1 MDNGNGGRGDV
12 GSLKGMF
19 VVKSFN
25 FWRGFRKP
33 LRRRCNTC
41 CSFTVMPLSANQ
53 SLGRSYLRG
62 SPLSLT
68 VDEGIR
74 TPPARF
80 TAPVE
85 MYQESRVVV
94 TCNEANLLSAIN
106 MPISLKWSSVWV
118 SNCWA
123 ISRLPATR
131 IRSSAKAR

>member
-1 MDNGNGGRGDV
+1 ME
-12 GSLKGMF
+12 
-19 VVKSFN
+19 
-25 FWRGFRKP
+25 
-33 LRRRCNTC
+33 
-41 CSFTVMPLSANQ
+41 
-53 SLGRSYLRG
+53 RSYLRG

-80 TAPVE
+80 TASVK

-94 TCNEANLLSAIN
+94 TCNEAYLLSAIN

-123 ISRLPATR
+123 ISRSSVTR
-131 IRSSAKAR
+131 MSSAKAR